1 MSPTATELEKD
12 QDMFGKKKDTDD
24 MSKNDST
31 GRDAP
36 ADLPAPRT
44 YTPRTEPLS
53 GAGRA
58 PLADP
63 PRRLPDVGAPPPRR
77 TEARAEPRSDSRPA
91 SSSDI
96 DAKKLIVG
104 RGIFLTGEI
113 RACDRLVVEGRV
125 EAVLADSRSIEIAE
139 SGLFKGNVQ
148 IDSAEI
154 SGRFEGDITVKHRL
168 TVHSTGR
175 VIGTIRY
182 GEIEIERGGILSGTV
197 ELLGDDGTEGL
208 DYQGDRATVGGTVR
222 GTGGG
227 NGAGHDA
234 VK

>member
-1 MSPTATELEKD
+1 MATELEKD

-24 MSKNDST
+24 MSKNDTT

-44 YTPRTEPLS
+44 YTPRAEPLS
-53 GAGRA
+53 GAARA

-77 TEARAEPRSDSRPA
+77 TEARTEPRGEARPA

-96 DAKKLIVG
+96 DTKKLTVG

-113 RACDRLVVEGRV
+113 RSCDRLVVEGRV

-197 ELLGDDGTEGL
+197 ELLGDDEA
-208 DYQGDRATVGGTVR
+208 DYQGDSSRTGAARA
-222 GTGGG
+222 GG
-227 NGAGHDA
+227 NGAAGHDA

>member
-1 MSPTATELEKD
+1 
-12 QDMFGKKKDTDD
+12 MFGKKKDTDD
-24 MSKNDST
+24 MSKNDTT

-44 YTPRTEPLS
+44 YTPRAEPLS
-53 GAGRA
+53 GAARA

-63 PRRLPDVGAPPPRR
+63 PRRLPDVSAPPPRR
-77 TEARAEPRSDSRPA
+77 TEARPEPRDSRPA

-96 DAKKLIVG
+96 DAKKLTVG

-139 SGLFKGNVQ
+139 SGLFKGNVS

-154 SGRFEGDITVKHRL
+154 SGRFEGEITVKQRL

-197 ELLGDDGTEGL
+197 ELLGDDGSDV
-208 DYQGDRATVGGTVR
+208 DYQGDSSRAGGSAR
-222 GTGGG
+222 AGG
-227 NGAGHDA
+227 NGAAGHDA

>member
-1 MSPTATELEKD
+1 
-12 QDMFGKKKDTDD
+12 MFGKKKDTDD
-24 MSKNDST
+24 MSKNDTT

-44 YTPRTEPLS
+44 YTPRAEPLS

-77 TEARAEPRSDSRPA
+77 TEARAEPRDSRPA

-154 SGRFEGDITVKHRL
+154 SGRFEGEITVKHRL

-197 ELLGDDGTEGL
+197 ELLGDDGTDV
-208 DYQGDRATVGGTVR
+208 DYQGDSSRAGGSTAR
-222 GTGGG
+222 AGG
-227 NGAGHDA
+227 NGAAGHDA

>member
-1 MSPTATELEKD
+1 
-12 QDMFGKKKDTDD
+12 MFGKKKDTDD
-24 MSKNDST
+24 MSKNDTT

-53 GAGRA
+53 GAARA

-77 TEARAEPRSDSRPA
+77 TEARAEPRPDSRPA

-96 DAKKLIVG
+96 DAKRLTVG

-113 RACDRLVVEGRV
+113 RSCDRLVVEGRV

-197 ELLGDDGTEGL
+197 ELLGDEGGEAG
-208 DYQGDRATVGGTVR
+208 DYDSRSTAARST
-222 GTGGG
+222 G

>member
-1 MSPTATELEKD
+1 
-12 QDMFGKKKDTDD
+12 MFGKKKDTDD

-44 YTPRTEPLS
+44 YTPRAEPLS
-53 GAGRA
+53 GAARA

-77 TEARAEPRSDSRPA
+77 TEARAESRPA

-154 SGRFEGDITVKHRL
+154 SGRFEGEITVKHRL

-197 ELLGDDGTEGL
+197 ELLGDDAEAL
-208 DYQGDRATVGGTVR
+208 DYQGDSSSRAGSGAAR
-222 GTGGG
+222 AGG
-227 NGAGHDA
+227 NGAAGHDA